1 MFTYYLQ
8 LGFHSLKRNPLLTAL
23 MVFGIALGIGTS
35 MTSLSV
41 FYLMGSDPIPWKS
54 EKLHAVQLDNWSAE
68 QPYRT
73 PNEPPDQVTYLE
85 AKALMEAG
93 KADLQAA
100 MYKVVWPLQPEN
112 AEIKPFSS
120 LGRATYKDFFAMF
133 EPPFKYGHAWDAA
146 QDGEHARVTVLS
158 SGLNEKL
165 FGGQDSTG
173 KRIRLN
179 EIDYTIVGVLD
190 KWQPRVKYY
199 DLTNGSFNDAEEY
212 YVPFTTA
219 IELQTQ
225 PSGNNSCWSNA
236 KPGWDGYLASDCVW
250 IQFWVQ
256 LNSSART
263 DEYMTFLNNYVNEQK
278 KLGRFPR
285 PLNNRL
291 PDVNQWIEAQGVVS
305 RDAQIQVG
313 LSFAFLIVCLVNT
326 IGLLLAKFMRKSSEI
341 GLRRALGATRGQLFT
356 QHLVEAGVIGV
367 SGGLIG
373 LVLTWLGLMAVRGLY
388 ADLNNVARL
397 DWFMV
402 FTAIALSIVA
412 AVLAGLFP
420 TWRACQITPAV
431 QLKTQ

>member
-1 MFTYYLQ
+1 MFAYYLQ
-8 LGFHSLKRNPLLTAL
+8 LGLHSLKRNPLLTAL

-54 EKLHAVQLDNWSAE
+54 DALHAVQLDNWSAE

-73 PNEPPDQVTYLE
+73 PNEPPDQVTYLD
-85 AKALMEAG
+85 ANALMEAG

-112 AEIKPFSS
+112 PEIKPFSS

-133 EPPFKYGHAWDAA
+133 EPPFKYGQGWDAA
-146 QDGEHARVTVLS
+146 QDKEHARVTVLS
-158 SGLNEKL
+158 SALNEKL

-225 PSGNNSCWSNA
+225 PSGNNSCWASA

-256 LNSSART
+256 LNSQARE

-291 PDVNQWIEAQGVVS
+291 PDVNEWIESQGVVS

-341 GLRRALGATRGQLFT
+341 GLRRALGATRGQLFA
-356 QHLVEAGVIGV
+356 QHLVEAGVIGI

-397 DWFMV
+397 DWVMV
-402 FTAIALSIVA
+402 LTAVALSVVA

>member
-1 MFTYYLQ
+1 MFAYYLQ
-8 LGFHSLKRNPLLTAL
+8 LGLHSLKRNPLLTAL

-54 EKLHAVQLDNWSAE
+54 DTLHAVQLDNWSAE
-68 QPYRT
+68 EPYRT
-73 PNEPPDQVTYLE
+73 PNEPPDQITYLE

-112 AEIKPFSS
+112 PEIKPFSS

-133 EPPFKYGHAWDAA
+133 EPPFKYGQGWDAA
-146 QDGEHARVTVLS
+146 QDAEHARVTVLS

-173 KRIRLN
+173 KRVRLN
-179 EIDYTIVGVLD
+179 EIEYTVVGVLD

-225 PSGNNSCWSNA
+225 PSGNNSCWASA

-256 LNSSART
+256 LNSPARE

-291 PDVNQWIEAQGVVS
+291 PDVNEWIESQGVVS

-373 LVLTWLGLMAVRGLY
+373 LLLTWLGLMAVRSLY
-388 ADLNNVARL
+388 ADLNNVARM

-402 FTAIALSIVA
+402 LTAIALSIVA

>member
-1 MFTYYLQ
+1 MFAYYLQ
-8 LGFHSLKRNPLLTAL
+8 LGLHSLKRNPLLTAL

-35 MTSLSV
+35 MTSLTV

-54 EKLHAVQLDNWSAE
+54 DTLHAVQLDNWSAE

-73 PNEPPDQVTYLE
+73 PNEPPDQITYLE

-112 AEIKPFSS
+112 PEIKPFSS

-133 EPPFKYGHAWDAA
+133 EPPFKYGQAWDAS
-146 QDGEHARVTVLS
+146 QDKEHARVTVLS

-173 KRIRLN
+173 KRVRLN
-179 EIDYTIVGVLD
+179 EIEYTIVGVLD

-225 PSGNNSCWSNA
+225 PSGNNSCWANA

-256 LNSSART
+256 LNSQARE
-263 DEYMTFLNNYVNEQK
+263 DEYKAFLDNYVNEQK

-291 PDVNQWIEAQGVVS
+291 PDVNEWIEAQGVVS

-373 LVLTWLGLMAVRGLY
+373 LLLTWLGLMAVRSLY
-388 ADLNNVARL
+388 ADLNNVARM

-402 FTAIALSIVA
+402 LTAIALSIVA

>member
-1 MFTYYLQ
+1 MFAYYLQ
-8 LGFHSLKRNPLLTAL
+8 LGLHSLKRNPLLTAL

-35 MTSLSV
+35 MTSLTV

-54 EKLHAVQLDNWSAE
+54 DTLHAVQLDNWSAE

-73 PNEPPDQVTYLE
+73 PNEPPDQITYLE

-112 AEIKPFSS
+112 PEIKPFSS

-133 EPPFKYGHAWDAA
+133 EPPFKYGQAWDAA
-146 QDGEHARVTVLS
+146 QDKEHARVTVLS

-173 KRIRLN
+173 KRVRLN
-179 EIDYTIVGVLD
+179 EIEYTIVGVLD

-225 PSGNNSCWSNA
+225 PSGNNSCWANA

-256 LNSSART
+256 LNSQARE
-263 DEYMTFLNNYVNEQK
+263 DEYKAFLDNYVNEQK

-291 PDVNQWIEAQGVVS
+291 PDVNEWIEAQGVVS

-373 LVLTWLGLMAVRGLY
+373 LLLTWLGLMAVRSLY
-388 ADLNNVARL
+388 ADLNNVARM

-402 FTAIALSIVA
+402 LTAIALSIVA